1 MSLHVSH
8 AKFYHNSRTSRWSLV
23 PYGGCCYDAT
33 HYKTQSSS
41 VRSVDCLSFIGP
53 GITLLYVTRKLS
65 HPGSWQIINLYE
77 FYIDPRNYFWK
88 YPKPNTNLSI
98 LCDWNFGFQN
108 RYWNIEPTC
117 GGNGSD
123 AAFGK
128 HSHTVMLEHQTLR
141 LQDDGK
147 CFRKNL
153 VQWARENSNVIQ
165 M

>member
-1 MSLHVSH
+1 MASAAPASERGRHLQRKSIPRLVWSI
-8 AKFYHNSRTSRWSLV
+8 NTMIRRWSRW
-23 PYGGCCYDAT
+23 
-33 HYKTQSSS
+33 
-41 VRSVDCLSFIGP
+41 FIFGVH
-53 GITLLYVTRKLS
+53 LLYVTRKLS

-77 FYIDPRNYFWK
+77 FYIDPRNYFCK

-108 RYWNIEPTC
+108 RYWNFEPTC
-117 GGNGSD
+117 GGNGSV